1 MDFRRLRRRIRNI
14 GRGNADMGSQGQK
27 MKEDN
32 TPTKTS
38 RRRTPTSHMR
48 LRNETQKKLQRLGS
62 IAKAKRAESKKKTP
76 PGEEGSEK
84 TKPVPPRIPQ
94 LKMNSLS
101 IPSKPPAKFRK
112 RQLHKSWL
120 PTHLYHAKR
129 AHITPAAEPLWRFA
143 IPLTPTD
150 KCYRTTHR
158 AASSRGCVAW
168 DTSYM
173 STLRLE
179 GVEASLL
186 NLLRGLGVEESM
198 LTGKVGGKW
207 RMGTRG
213 WNGWV
218 SERDG
223 GRRLIAKT
231 VIIWCVSNGGNIERP
246 QDDLETKKGKRQ
258 VFLRVH
264 PSAFLQVWN
273 EALKVARMQRPP
285 VVAEDL
291 RFEIGSI
298 EIIGPSSTEAL
309 VSALSPVAADGG
321 AALSNKSP
329 EAIWPLLRGVTNP
342 ASLPQNALL
351 AFEIS
356 DPRLRY
362 PPRRVTS
369 PDPPSNDELLQVL
382 SDWPPDTT
390 QRSPLIFDRP
400 ARYTACRLLP
410 SQKAI
415 NRRKG
420 AALPGTFPDSL
431 PEDPQIP
438 VLLVASRS
446 SFAAGQG
453 SWTVLVPWK
462 CVLPV
467 WYSLLHYPLSCGGNP
482 RFAGLQEKRQ
492 IAFEQRAP
500 WFPGDFPGTNA
511 GWEWEVMEREKR
523 KREWE
528 KKPKG
533 KRIEWESVDLGD
545 GKKGEIGVG
554 WACDWERLFQELPV
568 SPDTTH
574 GSLQTKTTTSKS
586 EPDPTLEQ
594 SAPPMASRTPPLQV
608 QHIPLVLASTY
619 SSVNLPPPTALT
631 AISLSLLARGCPT
644 ACARIYRLPITNSSL
659 RQQWLALAQS
669 IKGSRS
675 SKRQLH
681 RQPPPA
687 PFPKDAAP
695 HEVNAHIAASLL
707 NPPIMTS
714 TAITGKQPPL
724 CAGDAAYP
732 AVPAEEDLIGFV
744 TTGNFNLGEGSASAM
759 GCVALA
765 RVVQDE
771 GGKEERRICIVREA
785 GQGLGR
791 LARWEFA

>member
-1 MDFRRLRRRIRNI
+1 
-14 GRGNADMGSQGQK
+14 

-76 PGEEGSEK
+76 PGEEGSK
-84 TKPVPPRIPQ
+84 KAKPAPPRIPQ
-94 LKMNSLS
+94 QKMNSLN
-101 IPSKPPAKFRK
+101 IASKPPAKFRK
-112 RQLHKSWL
+112 RQLYKSWL

-129 AHITPAAEPLWRFA
+129 AHITLAAEPLWRFA

-173 STLRLE
+173 SMLRLE

-231 VIIWCVSNGGNIERP
+231 VIIWCVSNAGKIEKP

-273 EALKVARMQRPP
+273 EALKVARMQRPQ
-285 VVAEDL
+285 VMAEDL

-309 VSALSPVAADGG
+309 VGALSPVAATGG
-321 AALSNKSP
+321 AALPDKSP

-356 DPRLRY
+356 DPRLHD

-369 PDPPSNDELLQVL
+369 PSPPSNDELLQVL

-390 QRSPLIFDRP
+390 QRSPVIFDRAAP
-400 ARYTACRLLP
+400 YTACRLLP

-420 AALPGTFPDSL
+420 AALPGAFPDSL
-431 PEDPQIP
+431 PEDPRIP
-438 VLLVASRS
+438 VLLFASRS

-462 CVLPV
+462 GVLPV
-467 WYSLLHYPLSCGGNP
+467 WYSLMHYPLSCGGNP

-492 IAFEQRAP
+492 IAFEQRVP

-523 KREWE
+523 KKEWE

-533 KRIEWESVDLGD
+533 KRTEWESVDLGD
-545 GKKGEIGVG
+545 GKKGEIGMG
-554 WACDWERLFQELPV
+554 WACDWERLFQEPPV
-568 SPDTTH
+568 SPDTTD
-574 GSLQTKTTTSKS
+574 GYPQTKMTTSESQSKAFS
-586 EPDPTLEQ
+586 QPDPKSEQ
-594 SAPPMASRTPPLQV
+594 SAPPMALQPPPLQI
-608 QHIPLVLASTY
+608 QHIPLVLANTY
-619 SSVNLPPPTALT
+619 TSVNPPPPTALT

-659 RQQWLALAQS
+659 RRQWFTLAQS

-675 SKRQLH
+675 SNRKLH
-681 RQPPPA
+681 RQPPSA
-687 PFPKDAAP
+687 PLPKDAAP

-707 NPPIMTS
+707 NPPMMTS
-714 TAITGKQPPL
+714 TAITGRQPPL

-771 GGKEERRICIVREA
+771 GGKEERRMCIVREA